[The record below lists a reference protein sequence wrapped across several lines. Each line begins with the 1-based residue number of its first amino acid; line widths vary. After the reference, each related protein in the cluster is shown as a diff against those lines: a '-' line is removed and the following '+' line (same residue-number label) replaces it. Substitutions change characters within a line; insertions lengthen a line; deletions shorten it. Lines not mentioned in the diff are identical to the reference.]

1 MSRPYPKPRLWTPKN
16 PSKYKGDV
24 NNIWVRS
31 SWEEKLMRWMDT
43 NPNVIEYSS
52 EELRIPYISPID
64 NRYHNYYP
72 DMVAKIKSKD
82 KIITYVIE
90 VKPFNQTIEPKVR
103 KRMTKQYIHEVY
115 TWGINSAK
123 FKAAKD
129 FCRKNGWVFR
139 ILTEKELF

>member
-1 MSRPYPKPRLWTPKN
+1 MGRPYPEPKLWTPKN

-24 NNIWVRS
+24 NNIWIRS
-31 SWEEKLMRWMDT
+31 SWEKVLLKWMDS

-52 EELRIPYISPID
+52 EELKIPYISPID

-72 DMVAKIKSKD
+72 DMIAKIKSKG

-90 VKPFNQTIEPKVR
+90 VKPFNQTFEPKVR
-103 KRMTKQYIHEVY
+103 KKMTKQYIHEVY

-129 FCRKNGWVFR
+129 FCKKNGWIFR
-139 ILTEKELF
+139 ILTEKDLF